1 MKPLARMP
9 DVPAGGSMQT
19 VTGKRHFT
27 ARRFETLRALL
38 NYSAEIY
45 ADQPAYRYHL
55 KPGGREIVRSFC
67 QYVEDIDCFGT
78 GLIQIG
84 LAGCHISIIGRNCY
98 EWAVAHNGI
107 VNGTGVSV
115 PLDRL
120 LPVQEVM
127 HLCRRGDVSAL
138 IYHSQLHEIAL
149 AVAAENRKIRWFIRM
164 HDDDVEFEQIPGDER
179 FIRFEDVLSLG
190 RTGLAA
196 GDRRF
201 IDAAIDPEVMCSLV
215 FTSGTGSLSKGVML
229 CQRNITHNIHSVMGT
244 LDVPNGQNALSILP
258 LHHTFE
264 NTVGMYMVQAF
275 GCCICISD
283 GFRNFNENLRQWHIN
298 ILLGV
303 PLVFDTMYSQ
313 IQKKLRQSKRLLL
326 VQLLRYVTRLL
337 RVLGI
342 DLRRSVF
349 RPILNGLGDGL
360 NLIVCG
366 AAAIDQGIVRFFND
380 IGIDFFCGYGLT
392 EAAPVISVNNSFVN
406 CHGSVGPPVA
416 DIEVAIDTRDLRP
429 GSTGEILTRSGS
441 VMLGY
446 YMNPQDTAAV
456 MTAEGWLRT
465 GDLGRLD
472 RHGCITLTG
481 RLKSMIVLNSGKK
494 AFPEEIEVLLDQIP
508 GVRESFV
515 WGASSGRGAVD
526 ICARLVIDYSRLPE
540 DCRASPDLSARY
552 LSGQLD
558 AINRQMPP
566 YKEIRFY
573 FFSLRDV
580 IRKENAIDRQAE
592 QQQIRQ
598 ELKSRGFEIQ
608 KIKGQWVE

>member
-1 MKPLARMP
+1 
-9 DVPAGGSMQT
+9 MQT
-19 VTGKRHFT
+19 ITGKRHFT

-38 NYSAEIY
+38 NYCAEIY
-45 ADQPAYRYHL
+45 TDQPAYRYHE
-55 KPGGREIVRSFC
+55 KPGGREIVRSFH

-78 GLIQIG
+78 GLLQMG

-107 VNGTGVSV
+107 VNGTGVSA

-120 LPVQEVM
+120 LPTQEVV

-138 IYHSQLHEIAL
+138 IYHSQLHATAL
-149 AVAAENRKIRWFIRM
+149 AVAAENQNIRWFIRM
-164 HDDDVEFEQIPGDER
+164 HDGGAAYDQAPGDER
-179 FIRFEDVLSLG
+179 FLRFEDVLALG
-190 RTGLAA
+190 RKGLEA
-196 GDRRF
+196 GDRSF
-201 IDAAIDPEVMCSLV
+201 IDATIDPEAMCSLV
-215 FTSGTGSLSKGVML
+215 FTSGTGALSKGVML

-244 LDVPNGQNALSILP
+244 LNVPKGQNALSILP

-275 GCCICISD
+275 GCCICFSD
-283 GFRNFNENLRQWHIN
+283 GFRFFNENLRQWHIN

-303 PLVFDTMYSQ
+303 PLVFDTLYSQ
-313 IQKKLRQSKRLLL
+313 IQKKLRQNKRLLL
-326 VQLLRYVTRLL
+326 VQLLRHVTRLL
-337 RVLGI
+337 RFLGI
-342 DLRRSVF
+342 DLRRRIF
-349 RPILNGLGDGL
+349 RQILNGLGGGL

-366 AAAIDQGIVRFFND
+366 AAAIDRGIVRFFND

-406 CHGSVGPPVA
+406 CYGSVGPPVA
-416 DIEVAIDTRDLRP
+416 DIEVAIDTRDRRP
-429 GSTGEILTRSGS
+429 GAIGEILTRSGS

-446 YMNPQDTAAV
+446 YKNPQDTAAV
-456 MTAEGWLRT
+456 MTGEGWLRT

-494 AFPEEIEVLLDQIP
+494 AFPEEIEVLLNQIP

-526 ICARLVIDYSRLPE
+526 ICARLVIDCSQLPE
-540 DCRASPDLSARY
+540 DCRTSPELSARY

-558 AINRQMPP
+558 AVNRQMPS

-573 FFSLRDV
+573 YFSRRDV
-580 IRKENAIDRQAE
+580 IHKENAIDRQAE
-592 QQQIRQ
+592 QLQIRQ
-598 ELKSRGFEIQ
+598 ELKSRSLEIQ
-608 KIKGQWVE
+608 KIKGRWVD